1 MTRKIV
7 IFFSGLKIRE
17 NVVVLHCLVFDNFE
31 LTEKISKS
39 QKIVKIPIFK
49 AFFYGSIFSWSFDFT
64 LKLRSRHLPEL
75 SAEKWSKN
83 QSQSSCKSIINRR
96 NERKKNIEMWVFVRI
111 LIHSKH
117 FFVKLTWFFNQSDI
131 CYQLSI
137 TLSLLRNN
145 IIFIHFSRQ
154 NKVVNSNLAENRNI
168 FTNFFP
174 VKEFIIF
181 FVKSKLSKGI

>member
-1 MTRKIV
+1 MSNFFLWTKIRQNVAVWCLIPLDNFDLTRKIV

-96 NERKKNIEMWVFVRI
+96 NERKK
-111 LIHSKH
+111 K
-117 FFVKLTWFFNQSDI
+117 
-131 CYQLSI
+131 Y
-137 TLSLLRNN
+137 
-145 IIFIHFSRQ
+145 
-154 NKVVNSNLAENRNI
+154 
-168 FTNFFP
+168 
-174 VKEFIIF
+174 
-181 FVKSKLSKGI
+181 